1 MSVQMTAM
9 RRKFEKPRKGNPH
22 RLRIKQHVWP
32 KKSIER
38 FADATGKVNLFD
50 RTRNKVRMAAPD
62 DDIFCVKRAWD
73 QRAEVVTKGIEDD
86 FQDLAD
92 EIIAGKVTTLD
103 PKQKV
108 IANAFYA
115 LWWARA
121 EHRTAGADPI
131 SFKNVTGHGWT
142 KDQEEDF
149 EKHGVSFIREGGAMP
164 DRFLRGFR
172 IQLEI
177 DRLLPDLSSAKWG
190 IMRAQAGH
198 LIVPGHAGQH
208 PIIPLTPTLCLC
220 WGQTGIISM
229 PLQQVAMINR
239 HFNIVSHE
247 YFFARDLTQCPMD
260 PSSFQI

>member
-1 MSVQMTAM
+1 MTS
-9 RRKFEKPRKGNPH
+9 G
-22 RLRIKQHVWP
+22 
-32 KKSIER
+32 
-38 FADATGKVNLFD
+38 
-50 RTRNKVRMAAPD
+50 
-62 DDIFCVKRAWD
+62 
-73 QRAEVVTKGIEDD
+73 
-86 FQDLAD
+86 LAD

-172 IQLEI
+172 IQSEI

-190 IMRAQAGH
+190 IMRAQAGASNR
-198 LIVPGHAGQH
+198 AGSCG
-208 PIIPLTPTLCLC
+208 PTSRSFRL
-220 WGQTGIISM
+220 
-229 PLQQVAMINR
+229 R
-239 HFNIVSHE
+239 RR
-247 YFFARDLTQCPMD
+247 FASVGDRPE
-260 PSSFQI
+260 S